1 MLSGSRLESTS
12 RIFSPSSM
20 VSNYNLGICEGC
32 NKLITR
38 GQEVTRV
45 IEELG
50 MKLRYRTH
58 LDGSFYRPA
67 TGARIVHKECRI
79 LDSDNVY
86 LWTDWAGTL
95 QSRRD
100 IEEEEIIDNKLRSN
114 KGLIQ
119 KIYSNHGH
127 ITYNTDTLEAYNHSR
142 KEFGYYNFNK
152 FTLRRPKEKK
162 WWDSSEMEFENSDS
176 ENGWVLVDS

>member
-32 NKLITR
+32 NKLITK

-58 LDGSFYRPA
+58 VDGSFYRPC
-67 TGARIVHKECRI
+67 TGARIVHKECQI
-79 LDSDNVY
+79 LDSDNMY

-95 QSRRD
+95 QARKD
-100 IEEEEIIDNKLRSN
+100 IEEEEMVYNTLKSDE
-114 KGLIQ
+114 GWIQ
-119 KIYSNHGH
+119 KIYSKHGH
-127 ITYNTDTLEAYNHSR
+127 VTYNTDTLEAYDHYR
-142 KEFGYYNFNK
+142 KEFGYYNLNR
-152 FTLRRPKEKK
+152 FTLKKPKEKK
-162 WWDSSEMEFENSDS
+162 WLYSPEMAFEDSDS
-176 ENGWVLVDS
+176 ENGWVLVNS